1 MYTLTITATHN
12 GSEVTFLHGALA
24 GGASPAIAAELVG
37 SHLRSLQQMLDGY
50 QANMKTGVDL
60 TELAFAF
67 AAIPADHERL
77 IVQEVK

>member
-1 MYTLTITATHN
+1 MSGLRVYQHR
-12 GSEVTFLHGALA
+12 SR
-24 GGASPAIAAELVG
+24 

-50 QANMKTGVDL
+50 QANMKTDVDL